1 MPDDYIA
8 SDEGKHSASAQ
19 TRSNLASEM
28 ISPDNSAARV
38 EAWVRFMSR
47 GRVKWGT
54 GYGQRQDM
62 IAGFSQ
68 VLHADQTEGM
78 EAAHSR
84 HETAGGSVR

>member
-1 MPDDYIA
+1 
-8 SDEGKHSASAQ
+8 
-19 TRSNLASEM
+19 M

-38 EAWVRFMSR
+38 EAWVRIMSR
-47 GRVKWGT
+47 GRVEWGT
-54 GYGQRQDM
+54 GCGQRQDM

-68 VLHADQTEGM
+68 VLGTDQTEGR